1 MNSVQR
7 KSTMATGSL
16 FIEGNIRVPSD
27 VYDLTGFRRWVH
39 SDNYPERARFAYL
52 AGEVFADRSPEDLQR
67 HNKTKNGLTYALTDW
82 VTKYDIGEILADGAL
97 LVNEAAD
104 LSTEPDV
111 TFCSWESLESG
122 RVRYAEAV
130 EGSDRYVEVV
140 GSPDLVVEIV
150 SRSSV
155 YKDTKALPPL
165 YFAAGVLEYWLIDAR
180 GGEIDFRLKARD
192 DAGWRDTQP
201 DGDGYYPSEVLGGRF
216 RLIRE
221 LNRVGGFRYELL
233 SKSL

>member
-1 MNSVQR
+1 
-7 KSTMATGSL
+7 MASGSL

-39 SDNYPERARFAYL
+39 SDSYPARGRFAYL
-52 AGEVFADRSPEDLQR
+52 AGEVFADMSPENLQT
-67 HNKTKNGLTYALTDW
+67 HNKLKGTITRYSDEWADLRG
-82 VTKYDIGEILADGAL
+82 IGEILSDGAL
-97 LVNEAAD
+97 LVNESAD
-104 LSTEPDV
+104 LSTEPDM

-180 GGEIDFRLKARD
+180 GGEIDFRLKARG
-192 DAGWRDTQP
+192 DAGWRDTEP
-201 DGDGYYPSEVLGGRF
+201 DGDGYYQSDVLGGRF